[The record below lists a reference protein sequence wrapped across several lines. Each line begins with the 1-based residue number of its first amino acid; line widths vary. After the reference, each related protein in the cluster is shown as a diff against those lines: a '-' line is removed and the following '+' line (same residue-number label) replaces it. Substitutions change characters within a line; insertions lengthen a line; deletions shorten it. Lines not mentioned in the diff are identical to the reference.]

1 MVHEYF
7 YILQFTDCNLFIH
20 NTVIPKLQLSK
31 FCYSVNLGLPVFN
44 PEISRSGKQIIKK
57 GNKNKNLTIKYWQ
70 RFDDC

>member
-20 NTVIPKLQLSK
+20 NTGIPKLQLSK
-31 FCYSVNLGLPVFN
+31 FFYSVNLGLHVFN
-44 PEISRSGKQIIKK
+44 PEISRYGKQIIKK
-57 GNKNKNLTIKYWQ
+57 GNKNKNLTITFWR